1 MLINSIGQGLL
12 WTPLVLGV
20 YITFRILDIP
30 DLTTEGSFPL
40 GAAVTISAQLS
51 GQQVLI
57 ALLLGFLTGTIAGII
72 TGILN
77 TKLHIPALLAGIL
90 TLTGLYSINIHIM
103 GRANLALIDQKTLID
118 LIPVIGSDDVRTIVV
133 TLPIVCGVLGLL
145 YIFFS
150 TKLGLNLRA
159 VGNNRIMSVTNGIRA
174 DRMTILGY
182 AISNGLIALSGGLIA
197 QGNGFA
203 DINMGVGT
211 IVIGL
216 ASVLLGEIM
225 VASRKIVWQL
235 VSMAIGAIIYRTILA
250 GAMNIGISPD
260 DLKIFSALILV
271 VVIVAPMIGE
281 KLKQKYR
288 LAAYLKQKK

>member
-90 TLTGLYSINIHIM
+90 TLTGLYSINMHIM

-118 LIPVIGSDDVRTIVV
+118 LIPVIGSDDVRIIVV
-133 TLPIVCGVLGLL
+133 TLPIICGVLGLL

-235 VSMAIGAIIYRTILA
+235 VSMAFGAIIYRTILA

-288 LAAYLKQKK
+288 LAVYLKQKK